1 MNRSFTV
8 SVYASI
14 YMCLSGA
21 EAAEA
26 AEEAAEAANARRK
39 QAKGKGLAG
48 AAAAAAAAASSEPTI
63 APPSA
68 GRRAKKVIQYEEDE
82 KITAIF
88 DSGE

>member
-1 MNRSFTV
+1 MNRPSTV

-14 YMCLSGA
+14 YMCLSG
-21 EAAEA
+21 AEA

-39 QAKGKGLAG
+39 QAKGKGPAG
-48 AAAAAAAAASSEPTI
+48 AAAAAAAAASSEPTM

-68 GRRAKKVIQYEEDE
+68 GRRAKKVIQFEEDE